1 MNKYLLS
8 SLCLFGLNNAHAD
21 NQALTL
27 PTGTISAPVNEATT
41 SVSLNTPTT
50 AGSRLNLNA
59 MQTPASV
66 QSLSGE
72 QVRARGDRSMQ
83 DAVSRST
90 GISRTGTPG
99 DGGTSLQAR
108 GFTGQSSVMQLYDG
122 NRMYSGMG
130 TVTFPVDTWSV
141 ERVDV
146 LRGPASVLYG
156 EGATGAVVN
165 VTPKKPFEGEIE
177 NHVRVGYGSYDS
189 QQQAFD
195 SGGSLTDTLSYRLN
209 LNRLRSNGWIDRGDS
224 VQRFPQRCPA
234 LAGHR

>member
-8 SLCLFGLNNAHAD
+8 SLCLFALNNSAHAD
-21 NQALTL
+21 NAPLTL
-27 PTGTISAPVNEATT
+27 PTGTITAPANDDQT
-41 SVSLNTPTT
+41 VSLTTPTS
-50 AGSRLNLNA
+50 AGSRLNLTA
-59 MQTPASV
+59 METPASV
-66 QSLSGE
+66 ESLSGE
-72 QVRARGDRSMQ
+72 QVRARGDRSVQ

-122 NRMYSGMG
+122 NRMYTGMG

-165 VTPKKPFEGEIE
+165 VIPKKPFEGEIK
-177 NHVRVGYGSYDS
+177 NHVRVGYGS
-189 QQQAFD
+189 FD
-195 SGGSLTDTLSYRLN
+195 R
-209 LNRLRSNGWIDRGDS
+209 
-224 VQRFPQRCPA
+224 Q
-234 LAGHR
+234 